1 MTADHAA
8 WGGDHADLTALGR
21 ALAEQGSVVL
31 KGHGTENDFVIFDDP
46 AGAVDLTPAQ
56 VMALADRRSGIGADG
71 VIRAVRSVAVPDG
84 AAALAQHPR
93 AEWFMDYR
101 NADGSPAEMC
111 GNGIRVLVAFLRHR
125 GFLALADGDAVDI
138 ATRGGDRRVWVT
150 GDQYTVDMGDFSL
163 PGGTEAAL
171 RGFDVAVGLPG
182 LAQRPGLRVAMPNP
196 HTVVALDSLEALD
209 SLVLEGAHYDP
220 EPAEGTNL
228 EVVVPLGEN
237 DEGRGVVRMRVLERG
252 VGETRSCGTGCCAA
266 AVAVREWA
274 GAGAPDEW
282 DVQVPGGTL
291 RVRVDGQRVLL
302 TGPAVLVAE
311 VTPLDAPEAP

>member
-1 MTADHAA
+1 M
-8 WGGDHADLTALGR
+8 
-21 ALAEQGSVVL
+21 V
-31 KGHGTENDFVIFDDP
+31 KGHGTENDFLLVADP
-46 AGAVDLTPAQ
+46 AGEVSVDAATVAHWC
-56 VMALADRRSGIGADG
+56 DRQRGLGADG
-71 VIRAVRSVAVPDG
+71 FIVAAP
-84 AAALAQHPR
+84 ARLAGYPTD

-163 PGGTEAAL
+163 PGGAEAAL

-291 RVRVDGQRVLL
+291 RVRVGGQRVLL

>member
-1 MTADHAA
+1 MQVAA
-8 WGGDHADLTALGR
+8 PAR
-21 ALAEQGSVVL
+21 LAGYP
-31 KGHGTENDFVIFDDP
+31 TD
-46 AGAVDLTPAQ
+46 
-56 VMALADRRSGIGADG
+56 
-71 VIRAVRSVAVPDG
+71 
-84 AAALAQHPR
+84 